1 MGFKLELFTMTFYNI
16 MEVPRVGNW
25 VGGSELGLDGE
36 LSKIMEKTIF
46 KILMSS
52 HERSERGSSTKS

>member
-25 VGGSELGLDGE
+25 VSASELGLDGE

-52 HERSERGSSTKS
+52 HEKSERGSSTKS

>member
-25 VGGSELGLDGE
+25 VSGSELGLDGE